1 MPRVAQNLRSEVV
14 RCTTECV
21 SLLTVLKNF
30 SQTEISEA
38 EVTVLVHQNVLW
50 LEIAVNNLFVV
61 EISNSEAHLHGIKSC
76 ILFRE
81 AGHLTEMREEL
92 SSTDESH
99 HEEDLGLGLE
109 NEIHSH

>member
-1 MPRVAQNLRSEVV
+1 M
-14 RCTTECV
+14 
-21 SLLTVLKNF
+21 
-30 SQTEISEA
+30 
-38 EVTVLVHQNVLW
+38 
-50 LEIAVNNLFVV
+50 
-61 EISNSEAHLHGIKSC
+61 EISNSVADLHSVEPG

-109 NEIHSH
+109 HVVHSHEEGVVCHE